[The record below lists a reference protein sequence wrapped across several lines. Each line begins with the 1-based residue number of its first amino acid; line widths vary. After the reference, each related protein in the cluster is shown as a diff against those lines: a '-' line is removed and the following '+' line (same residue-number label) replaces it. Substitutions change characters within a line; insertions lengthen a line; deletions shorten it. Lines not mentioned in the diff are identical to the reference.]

1 MNRVRLNSQI
11 RKAFQGRSRGF
22 ALIDILIAI
31 ALFGIISIAFLSTLS
46 TASTILII
54 ADDLATAESL
64 ARSQME
70 YVKNQ
75 DKSASYEPTIPD
87 AYGDAGYSA
96 NITTNL
102 LNEGL
107 QKITIKIYRH
117 DEELVTLVG
126 YKVF

>member
-1 MNRVRLNSQI
+1 MKRIRLNSQV

-22 ALIDILIAI
+22 TLIDVMIAI
-31 ALFGIISIAFLSTLS
+31 ALIGIIAIAFLSALS
-46 TASTILII
+46 TASTVLII
-54 ADDLATAESL
+54 TDERATAESL

-75 DKSASYEPTIPD
+75 GKSAIYPSTIPE
-87 AYGDAGYSA
+87 AYVEAGYSA
-96 NITTNL
+96 TIDTNL

-107 QKITIKIYRH
+107 QKITIIIDH
-117 DEELVTLVG
+117 DGEELVTLVG